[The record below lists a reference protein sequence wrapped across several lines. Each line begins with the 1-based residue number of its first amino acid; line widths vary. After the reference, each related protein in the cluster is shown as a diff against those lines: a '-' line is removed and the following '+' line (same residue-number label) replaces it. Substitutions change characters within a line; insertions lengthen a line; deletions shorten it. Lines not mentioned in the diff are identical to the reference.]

1 MTALIISNKGIDY
14 IMEIVKCLKES
25 GLLIKAVCETI
36 KNEAK
41 NQKGRFLG
49 MLLETVT
56 TSLFG
61 DMLAAKPEI
70 PGREIIKASER
81 TIRAGQDF

>member
-1 MTALIISNKGIDY
+1 MGI
-14 IMEIVKCLKES
+14 VTCLKES
-25 GLLIKAVCETI
+25 VLLIQLKM
-36 KNEAK
+36 KQK
-41 NQKGRFLG
+41 KQKGRFLG